1 MKMMALAALSAA
13 AFGLSALGAQ
23 AQSEN
28 NSNKLPL
35 TLKIGGFLPSDS
47 GARHFGDSTQ
57 LSGGGEIAL
66 SGNETNTA
74 IAYVDAQGAKHNGGH
89 VYSYGIGLGVR
100 SNAPQSFS
108 KGVTPYG
115 GAGLG
120 FYTADVDQG
129 SGNPSERKGGLGG
142 KLFGGLQFGNNVIAE
157 LNYQWVPTAAQIN
170 GSGFGFQ
177 IGLRL

>member
-28 NSNKLPL
+28 NKLPL

-47 GARHFGDSTQ
+47 GARHYGDSTQ
-57 LSGGGEIAL
+57 LSGGAEIAL
-66 SGNETNTA
+66 SSNETNTG
-74 IAYVDAQGAKHNGGH
+74 IAYFDAQGANHNGGH
-89 VYSYGIGLGVR
+89 VDSYGIGLGVR
-100 SNAPQSFS
+100 SNAPESFS

-120 FYTADVDQG
+120 FYIADVDQG
-129 SGNPSERKGGLGG
+129 SGNPSERKSGLGG

-157 LNYQWVPTAAQIN
+157 INYQWVPTATHIN